1 MIKLIIIRILVII
14 LGIILAWLLV
24 SNYRMFD
31 NVNKEYPKSDV
42 ATILAFNIIIYFLLL
57 VGCIVF
63 LVVF

>member
-1 MIKLIIIRILVII
+1 MIKLIIFRTLVII
-14 LGIILAWLLV
+14 LGIILTWLLV

-31 NVNKEYPKSDV
+31 NVNKEYPQSDV
-42 ATILAFNIIIYFLLL
+42 ATILAFNIIVFFLLL